1 MSRLARWPR
10 KKLAKTLFAN
20 TNSTDAL
27 TDAEIHSWIDAGELV
42 TV

>member
-1 MSRLARWPR
+1 MLVLVGWHD
-10 KKLAKTLFAN
+10 KKPTKISIAKAN
-20 TNSTDAL
+20 ETTSL